1 MPGLITLG
9 NWLTG
14 LDVLWFIPLVL
25 VFGLGLKIAG
35 LKTGVGQKWHWVAF
49 SKKLPPITIILMVR
63 NLENCI
69 EGLVRCIFALENRSR
84 RTIQLIVVDNRS
96 GDQTPLIV
104 SRLST
109 KFLGMSLLNSHTN
122 TWQEPPAVI
131 ARNYA
136 RYPLV
141 MYLNLKPP
149 VNFLRVTAQIEG
161 YLRQLGDGMEGPPPI
176 SPGDPFLEWVRWKI

>member
-1 MPGLITLG
+1 MPWLITPG

-35 LKTGVGQKWHWVAF
+35 LKT
-49 SKKLPPITIILMVR
+49 KLPPITIILMVR

-84 RTIQLIVVDNRS
+84 RTLQLIVVDNRS
-96 GDQTPLIV
+96 DDQTPLIV
-104 SRLST
+104 SRLSA

-122 TWQEPPAVI
+122 TWQEQPVAI

-176 SPGDPFLEWVRWKI
+176 SPGDPCLEWVRWKI